1 MHWSV
6 ARGAPAEVESDTQAI
21 TTVAGT
27 LAKEEFSLCA
37 AVGFLPLVLLFL
49 RAPAYW
55 IVTPTFR
62 HGPSHSVAVAHV
74 NHL

>member
-6 ARGAPAEVESDTQAI
+6 ARGAPAEVESDTQVIIAD
-21 TTVAGT
+21 VGT
-27 LAKEEFSLCA
+27 LVKEEFSLCA
-37 AVGFLPLVLLFL
+37 AAGFLLVLLFL